1 MFNAQA
7 KFIIKL
13 VNLKIYNTKKPKLYL
28 QNDILSKKALL

>member
-13 VNLKIYNTKKPKLYL
+13 VNLKI
-28 QNDILSKKALL
+28 